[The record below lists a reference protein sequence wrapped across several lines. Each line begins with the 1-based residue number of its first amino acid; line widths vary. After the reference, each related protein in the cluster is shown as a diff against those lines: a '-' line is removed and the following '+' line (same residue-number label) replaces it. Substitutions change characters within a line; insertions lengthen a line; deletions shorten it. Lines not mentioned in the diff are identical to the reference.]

1 MGEVLI
7 RYKVMPEGPEVDLEA
22 ISNQFKTYIPPHG
35 RFSSKQIV
43 PAFFG
48 LNMLYWAVALDD
60 KKGGGDELES
70 KLTKT
75 PGVQS
80 VEVVEMGLL

>member
-7 RYKVMPEGPEVDLEA
+7 RYKVMPEGTEVDLEA
-22 ISNQFKTYIPPHG
+22 IAKQFSTYIPSHG

-48 LNMLYWAVALDD
+48 LKMMYWAVVLDD
-60 KKGGGDELES
+60 KKGGGDELEA
-70 KLTKT
+70 KLIKT